1 LWGVKKIFDCK
12 LELWPIFFWA
22 ALTGCQTDSWES
34 PNSDS
39 SRRPEAIVAEC
50 TLCHSTQEAQRGPI
64 LHGMDNWYLLD
75 QIQKFHSGVRGRD
88 SNNRSEYLMGS
99 AVKKI
104 RSDYEMALAA
114 NWFSQQAPLPAI
126 RTVPG
131 DLEAGAVLYASRCSS
146 CHGEKAEGK
155 RETLSPSL
163 TRLEGWYFLD
173 QMKKFRSGDRGSN
186 LADLGGKAM
195 SAAVNGM
202 SNQQFKDV
210 VAYVVETF
218 GPPEA
223 LSLREKMLQRV
234 SEGKDANAT
243 P

>member
-1 LWGVKKIFDCK
+1 
-12 LELWPIFFWA
+12 
-22 ALTGCQTDSWES
+22 
-34 PNSDS
+34 
-39 SRRPEAIVAEC
+39 
-50 TLCHSTQEAQRGPI
+50 
-64 LHGMDNWYLLD
+64 
-75 QIQKFHSGVRGRD
+75 
-88 SNNRSEYLMGS
+88 
-99 AVKKI
+99 
-104 RSDYEMALAA
+104 
-114 NWFSQQAPLPAI
+114 
-126 RTVPG
+126 
-131 DLEAGAVLYASRCSS
+131 
-146 CHGEKAEGK
+146 
-155 RETLSPSL
+155 
-163 TRLEGWYFLD
+163 LEGWYFLD